1 MICSEGSLSWLI
13 SSKSHMSTT
22 CLPGSSVFPTL
33 PLLEF
38 LLLVVLCLLYFHILP
53 PKGLHC
59 LSFVLVAG
67 SFDSGSVASVFPV
80 PFPEFVCCIDSGMR
94 FLLGFLKNS
103 VIVLHPVALL
113 SHPWVLLIF
122 QRKHLLLSIPQDHT
136 EVGNRK

>member
-1 MICSEGSLSWLI
+1 MPPWFISFSHPALNRVSVGTGYPYCACCISI
-13 SSKSHMSTT
+13 SS
-22 CLPGSSVFPTL
+22 
-33 PLLEF
+33 
-38 LLLVVLCLLYFHILP
+38 P